1 MRNAIWLFCIC
12 LSASASDAVLKR
24 ANTLYL
30 HTEYNASLQVL
41 ARDPAPD
48 AATFSLSGK
57 NYFMLED
64 YKKAVE
70 HFEKAVA
77 LQPQSSDYM
86 LWLGRSYGRRAETSN
101 WFSAGSQASKA
112 RQCFE
117 KAVALD
123 EHNDEAL
130 NDLFDYYL
138 NAPGFL
144 GGGIDKAEAIARR
157 TEKLRPAEGH
167 FDWAQIAEKRKQL
180 SVAEQHYRSA
190 LALAPEDPGRIID
203 LARFLA
209 KHGRIEESD
218 ALFAHAQK
226 VAPDKPRVLFA
237 TAKAYIDTQRKP
249 VEAQQ
254 LLRRYLASDLTPD
267 DPPKRVAEK
276 LLKQESRVP
285 NGG

>member
-1 MRNAIWLFCIC
+1 MRTFFIS
-12 LSASASDAVLKR
+12 LSISVTAFASDAVVKR
-24 ANTLYL
+24 ADALYL
-30 HTEYNASLQVL
+30 HTEYNASLQIL
-41 ARDPAPD
+41 AHDPAPD
-48 AATFSLSGK
+48 AATFSLAGK

-77 LQPQSSDYM
+77 LAPGDSDYM
-86 LWLGRSYGRRAETSN
+86 LWLGRSYGRRAETAN
-101 WFSAGSQASKA
+101 WFAAGSQASKA

-157 TEKLRPAEGH
+157 TEKLRPAEAH
-167 FDWAQIAEKRKQL
+167 FDWAQIAEKRKQFAI
-180 SVAEQHYRSA
+180 AERHYRNA
-190 LALAPEDPGRIID
+190 LELAPNDPGRIID

-209 KHGRIEESD
+209 KHGRLEESD
-218 ALFAHAQK
+218 RLFAHAQS

-237 TAKAYIDTQRKP
+237 AAKAYLDAQRRSA
-249 VEAQQ
+249 EAHQ

-267 DPPKRVAEK
+267 DPPRHAAEK
-276 LLKQESRVP
+276 LLKQESR
-285 NGG
+285 

>member
-1 MRNAIWLFCIC
+1 MRTFVTSLVISFTAL
-12 LSASASDAVLKR
+12 ASDAVVKR
-24 ANTLYL
+24 ADSLYL
-30 HTEYNASLQVL
+30 HTEYNASLQIL
-41 ARDPAPD
+41 AHDPAPD
-48 AATFSLSGK
+48 AATYSLAGK

-77 LQPQSSDYM
+77 LAPADSDYM
-86 LWLGRSYGRRAETSN
+86 LWLGRSYGRRAETAN

-123 EHNDEAL
+123 EHNNEAL

-157 TEKLRPAEGH
+157 TEKLRPAEAH
-167 FDWAQIAEKRKQL
+167 FDWAQIAEKHKQFAI
-180 SVAEQHYRSA
+180 AEQHYRSA
-190 LALAPEDPGRIID
+190 LELAPNDPGRIID

-209 KHGRIEESD
+209 KHGQIEESD
-218 ALFAHAQK
+218 RLFAHAQN

-237 TAKAYIDTQRKP
+237 TAKAYFDAQRRSA
-249 VEAQQ
+249 EAHQ
-254 LLRRYLASDLTPD
+254 LLRRYLASNLTPD
-267 DPPKRVAEK
+267 DPPRHTAEK
-276 LLKQESRVP
+276 LLKQESR
-285 NGG
+285 